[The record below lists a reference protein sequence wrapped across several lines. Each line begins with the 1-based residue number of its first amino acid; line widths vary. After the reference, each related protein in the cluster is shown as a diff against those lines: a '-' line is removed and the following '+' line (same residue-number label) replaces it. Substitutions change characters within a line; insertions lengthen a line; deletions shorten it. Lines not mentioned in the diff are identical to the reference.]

1 MMKFADIW
9 EALIAGAILL
19 MYVLLQLF
27 GAANSFRRR
36 RQAERSAVLGD
47 CDAQS
52 TALLR
57 YFAPTATIHQRYE
70 IQGLVPKASEVS
82 IDFEDLGMTLKGSG
96 KCILEGV
103 TGGFRA
109 GSMAAILGPS
119 GAGKTTFMNA
129 LCGKAYYGRQTGDIY
144 VNGKK
149 SSIAALKSVRGFVPQ
164 DDTVHEKLT
173 VRENLWYSARLGN
186 PDFSPK
192 EVENIV
198 DDVLN
203 VMQLTHVQHTVV
215 GDSEERGISG
225 GQKKRVNIGIE
236 LVSRP
241 SVLMLDEPTSGLDST
256 TALSIIHS
264 LKNLAE
270 MGMTVV
276 MSIHQP
282 RYTLF
287 ELFDEV
293 LLLGLGGRTV
303 FLGPSDGALPYF
315 EGLGFELPK
324 NENPAD
330 WFMDVIAG
338 KIPNDSIA
346 DFKPHKLFGF
356 WLEHNGQLPPLSP
369 ASPQLPPRTRSQQ
382 SVSASPHAGSR
393 CGTNVKSSP
402 RAKSVDASPRVG
414 LRCDASVK
422 SSPRARSVDSRTPQ
436 DDVSLSSPTAVE
448 HKRSDKSS
456 VSSCMPMISVNS
468 DVLSPPCAPCPSPA
482 CLSPGASKPSAWR
495 RSGGRLRGTARPRA
509 ASPVQPNNTMSAE
522 NAVQSSDRQVSD
534 PAGLLGEGCGDEA
547 ATVPKSTTPRAKLSP
562 PTAAELAGT
571 AFTSPTC
578 AAKRAARSQM
588 SGPTLLASPRRLA
601 NQRAPCKPNLP
612 EAEVMPACAN
622 LHKKPSLPV
631 EFMSSQSFVGP
642 EAEHQRLQQSLD
654 DKWERVDLDR
664 DGVLNRKE
672 LSAMLT
678 MTDDSQPSEAVLDEL
693 VERMGFQDGVL
704 SKESLLE
711 FLLYLQGTSS
721 EQVTI
726 GINGC
731 TPSSTHL
738 TPTATPASRRYPSTV
753 IKRPASFSPARGLP
767 FCSQYVVLLHQ
778 TAVRWLRQWKQRAFS
793 MTLIVL
799 AAVIFGHESMDKL
812 VVSSPMAPLRLNVSH
827 CALGLMT
834 AMPTL
839 MVFGSD
845 RPVFWR
851 MSASGMNVLAFFLA
865 RITLCL
871 VDVMFFAYLFT
882 SVWYLNAEAPYN
894 FWIYFRAFRLSAVS
908 GATWGLFMS
917 TMVPPHSST
926 LAVAVMI
933 LVMGSAISE
942 PQTIAEAPGTYR
954 YWLALVSPFTWS
966 VGQNYLVE
974 VDDVGEDK
982 VMPFTMPIVK
992 GYQGVMHFGSWQH
1005 TLSTYVASSVLAAL
1019 TLTASYLCLRFTH
1032 RGKQV

>member
-1 MMKFADIW
+1 MMPLVDFW
-9 EALIAGAILL
+9 ETLMTGAILL
-19 MYVLLQLF
+19 IYVLLQLF
-27 GAANSFRRR
+27 GAANGIRRR

-57 YFAPTATIHQRYE
+57 YFAPKATIHQRYE

-82 IDFEDLGMTLKGSG
+82 IDFEDLGMSLKSTG

-103 TGGFRA
+103 TGGFKA

-149 SSIAALKSVRGFVPQ
+149 SSISALKSVRGFVPQ

-203 VMQLTHVQHTVV
+203 VMKLTHVQHTVV

-264 LKNLAE
+264 LKNLAD

-282 RYTLF
+282 RYSLF

-303 FLGPSDGALPYF
+303 FLGPSHEALPYF
-315 EGLGFELPK
+315 ESLGFELPK

-338 KIPNDSIA
+338 KIPNDTIA
-346 DFKPHKLFGF
+346 EFKPHMLFGC
-356 WLEHNGQLPPLSP
+356 WLDHTGQIPALSPASGQLPPRS
-369 ASPQLPPRTRSQQ
+369 RSQR
-382 SVSASPHAGSR
+382 SVSASPRAGPR
-393 CGTNVKSSP
+393 CGPSFS
-402 RAKSVDASPRVG
+402 
-414 LRCDASVK
+414 L
-422 SSPRARSVDSRTPQ
+422 SPRARSVGSRTPREKSA
-436 DDVSLSSPTAVE
+436 DVNSLSPAAVS
-448 HKRSDKSS
+448 HQRSEKSA
-456 VSSCMPMISVNS
+456 VSAGLPMIAVTS

-482 CLSPGASKPSAWR
+482 CLSPGATRPSAWR
-495 RSGGRLRGTARPRA
+495 RSTGRLRGSVGQRA
-509 ASPVQPNNTMSAE
+509 ADPPNLASK
-522 NAVQSSDRQVSD
+522 D
-534 PAGLLGEGCGDEA
+534 GCADEA
-547 ATVPKSTTPRAKLSP
+547 PTVPKSTTPRARLCPPTEANRVPKSTTPKAKLSP
-562 PTAAELAGT
+562 PTAADLAGT
-571 AFTSPTC
+571 ASMSPT
-578 AAKRAARSQM
+578 RAAERAAILQT
-588 SGPTLLASPRRLA
+588 SGPILLGSPRRPP
-601 NQRAPCKPNLP
+601 NQREPCKLSLP
-612 EAEVMPACAN
+612 GAEVVVATFN
-622 LHKKPSLPV
+622 TKPSLPV
-631 EFMSSQSFVGP
+631 EIMSSQSFTGQEVVL
-642 EAEHQRLQQSLD
+642 QRLKQSLD

-664 DGVLNRKE
+664 DGVLNQKE

-678 MTDDSQPSEAVLDEL
+678 IADDSQPSEAVLDEL
-693 VERMGFQDGVL
+693 TERMGFEDGVL
-704 SKESLLE
+704 TKEKLFE
-711 FLLYLQGTSS
+711 FLLYLQGTST

-726 GINGC
+726 DIKGN
-731 TPSSTHL
+731 
-738 TPTATPASRRYPSTV
+738 TPTPRGGVTPTPASRRYPSTAG
-753 IKRPASFSPARGLP
+753 KRPTSFAPARSLP
-767 FCSQYVVLLHQ
+767 LCSQYAVLLHQ

-812 VVSSPMAPLRLNVSH
+812 VVPSPMTPLRLNVSH

-839 MVFGSD
+839 VVFGSD

-865 RITLCL
+865 RLTLCL
-871 VDVMFFAYLFT
+871 VDVMLFAYVFT
-882 SVWYLNAEAPYN
+882 SVWYLNASAPYN
-894 FWIYFRAFRLSAVS
+894 FWTYFRAFRLSALS

-917 TMVPPHSST
+917 TLVPPHSST
-926 LAVAVMI
+926 LAVAVVI

-966 VGQNYLVE
+966 VGQNYLSE
-974 VDDVGEDK
+974 VDAVGEQE
-982 VMPFTMPIVK
+982 VLPFTLPIVK
-992 GYQGVMHFGSWQH
+992 GYQNVMHFGSWQH
-1005 TLSTYVASSVLAAL
+1005 TLSTYVASGVLAAL

>member
-1 MMKFADIW
+1 
-9 EALIAGAILL
+9 
-19 MYVLLQLF
+19 
-27 GAANSFRRR
+27 
-36 RQAERSAVLGD
+36 
-47 CDAQS
+47 
-52 TALLR
+52 
-57 YFAPTATIHQRYE
+57 
-70 IQGLVPKASEVS
+70 
-82 IDFEDLGMTLKGSG
+82 
-96 KCILEGV
+96 
-103 TGGFRA
+103 
-109 GSMAAILGPS
+109 MAAILGPS

-282 RYTLF
+282 RYSLF

-338 KIPNDSIA
+338 KIPNNSIA
-346 DFKPHKLFGF
+346 EFKPHMLFGF
-356 WLEHNGQLPPLSP
+356 WMEHSGQLPPLSP
-369 ASPQLPPRTRSQQ
+369 ASPQFAPRAPSQW
-382 SVSASPHAGSR
+382 SVSASPRAGSR
-393 CGTNVKSSP
+393 CGTSAKSSP
-402 RAKSVDASPRVG
+402 RARSVDASPHVG
-414 LRCDASVK
+414 WRRGASEK
-422 SSPRARSVDSRTPQ
+422 SSPRARSVDSRSPREKSA
-436 DDVSLSSPTAVE
+436 DVNLSSTAVSQQ
-448 HKRSDKSS
+448 KSQKSDKSA
-456 VSSCMPMISVNS
+456 VSSGIPMISVSS

-482 CLSPGASKPSAWR
+482 CLSPGAVRPSAWR
-495 RSGGRLRGTARPRA
+495 RSAGWLRGTAGPRA
-509 ASPVQPNNTMSAE
+509 ASPSQPAFTLADREDHATASKLVDAMSAE
-522 NAVQSSDRQVSD
+522 DAVQSLARHVSDPAGLPNNGCCTDEAATVFARQISD
-534 PAGLLGEGCGDEA
+534 PAGLLGDDGGRDQA
-547 ATVPKSTTPRAKLSP
+547 AMVPKSVTPGAKLSP
-562 PTAAELAGT
+562 PTASKLAGS
-571 AFTSPTC
+571 AFGSPTL
-578 AAKRAARSQM
+578 AAERAARSQAF
-588 SGPTLLASPRRLA
+588 GPTLLASPRRLA
-601 NQRAPCKPNLP
+601 NQMPPCKQGLR
-612 EAEVMPACAN
+612 EADVAPACSDLN
-622 LHKKPSLPV
+622 KKPSLPV
-631 EFMSSQSFVGP
+631 ELISSHSSLGP
-642 EAEHQRLQQSLD
+642 EAELQRLQQSLD

-678 MTDDSQPSEAVLDEL
+678 MADDSQPSEAVLDEL
-693 VERMGFQDGVL
+693 TERMGFENGVL
-704 SKESLLE
+704 SKEKLLE
-711 FLLYLQGTSS
+711 FLLHLQGTSS
-721 EQVTI
+721 EQVAI
-726 GINGC
+726 DINGC
-731 TPSSTHL
+731 TPSPVHA

-753 IKRPASFSPARGLP
+753 LKRPASFSLARGLP

-778 TAVRWLRQWKQRAFS
+778 SAVRWLRQWKQRAFS
-793 MTLIVL
+793 IALIVG

-812 VVSSPMAPLRLNVSH
+812 AISSPLAPLRLNVSH

-851 MSASGMNVLAFFLA
+851 MSSSGMNVLAFFLA

-871 VDVMFFAYLFT
+871 VDVMIFAYVFT
-882 SVWYLNAEAPYN
+882 SLWYLNASAPYN
-894 FWIYFRAFRLSAVS
+894 FWTYFRAFRLSAVS
-908 GATWGLFMS
+908 GATWGLLMS

-926 LAVAVMI
+926 LAVAVVI

-942 PQTIAEAPGTYR
+942 PMTIAEAPGTYR

-982 VMPFTMPIVK
+982 VLSFTMPIVR
-992 GYQGVMHFGSWQH
+992 GYQGVMHVGSWQH
-1005 TLSTYVASSVLAAL
+1005 TLSTYAASGVLAAL
-1019 TLTASYLCLRFTH
+1019 TLTASYVCLRFTH